1 MINFI
6 LTTQLI
12 RFERCLTLNKNV
24 QYTHMIKVIN
34 NEKLI
39 FTFVVWM
46 AHESKAP
53 ADPVQIFLENGHLG
67 KVQNKLDIQVST

>member
-1 MINFI
+1 
-6 LTTQLI
+6 
-12 RFERCLTLNKNV
+12 
-24 QYTHMIKVIN
+24 MIKVIN

-53 ADPVQIFLENGHLG
+53 ADPVQIFFDNGHLE
-67 KVQNKLDIQVST
+67 NKLEIQVST